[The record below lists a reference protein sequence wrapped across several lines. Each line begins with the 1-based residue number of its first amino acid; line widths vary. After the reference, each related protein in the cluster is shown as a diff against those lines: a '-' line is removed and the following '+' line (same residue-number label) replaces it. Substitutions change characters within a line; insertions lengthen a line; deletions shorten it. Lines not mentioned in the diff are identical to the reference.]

1 MITVNI
7 DPVAVNF
14 GHFAIRWYGLIVALA
29 MAIGVAVSRKQAARR
44 AVKEND
50 LLDAVAWVVL
60 AGLVGA
66 RLFHVIDHWD
76 HEYAANPARAFY
88 MWEGGLAIWGA
99 VVGGLA
105 AVWIFARRRRLD
117 FGVLVDVAA
126 PGLVLAQAIGRL
138 ACLITGDAMGTAATG
153 PIGLAYVHPGAM
165 VPQLGV
171 FYVPTPLYEMMWN
184 LVIFAV
190 LISLS
195 ARQQK
200 PGTLFLV
207 YLVLYAA
214 GRFVISTWSGYREI
228 AFGLNQ
234 AQLISLAALA
244 VAGPWLVAR
253 LRRSGGRKFATPA

>member
-1 MITVNI
+1 MISVDI
-7 DPVAVNF
+7 DPVAISF
-14 GHFAIRWYGLIVALA
+14 GHLTIRWYGLIVALA
-29 MAIGVAVSRKQAARR
+29 IAVGVAVSRKQAARR
-44 AVKEND
+44 GLKESD
-50 LLDAVAWVVL
+50 VLDAVAWVVL

-66 RLFHVIDHWD
+66 RLFHVLDHWD
-76 HEYAANPARAFY
+76 HEYAANPARALY
-88 MWEGGLAIWGA
+88 IWEGGLAIWGG

-105 AVWIFARRRRLD
+105 ALWIFSHRRKMD

-126 PGLVLAQAIGRL
+126 PGLVLAQAMGRL
-138 ACLITGDAMGTAATG
+138 ACLITGDAMGTATTG

-165 VPQLGV
+165 VPELGV

-184 LVIFAV
+184 LVLFAI
-190 LISLS
+190 LIRLSL
-195 ARQQK
+195 RRHE
-200 PGTLFLV
+200 PGTLFMV

-244 VAGPWLVAR
+244 VAGPWLATR
-253 LRRSGGRKFATPA
+253 LRRTGGRKFAMPG